1 MGKTKEEFLLL
12 ALESEYEFQRE
23 FFDKMMLEPETQEYD
38 LANTFK
44 SLVELDSKIRT
55 DLEYKKGQGYSTKKE
70 LDHLKLI
77 NKALSECKAFH
88 KKAYLER
95 SVLKTRI
102 NLLDQLCRKI
112 IGVIE
117 KRLDLPE
124 FVEKCIIKLKTYNR
138 T

>member
-1 MGKTKEEFLLL
+1 MDKTKEDYLIQ
-12 ALESEYEFQRE
+12 ALQSEYEFQQE
-23 FFDKMMLEPETQEYD
+23 FFGKMALEPETQEYD
-38 LANTFK
+38 FANTFK
-44 SLVELDSKIRT
+44 SLVELDSKIRV

-124 FVEKCIIKLKTYNR
+124 FVEKCIIKLKTYSKK
-138 T
+138 